1 MFPPDYL
8 VSSAVTYVVA
18 LVAASRLSVASLS
31 FLAVPAA
38 AVGVAT
44 EPAVAVVVT
53 HSVSFVPLSA
63 SVARAAAAVVPVFVE
78 LLVAPVFFLVL
89 LLVFSL
95 LPLVA
100 SRRDE

>member
-8 VSSAVTYVVA
+8 VSSAVTYAVA

-44 EPAVAVVVT
+44 EPAVAVAVT
-53 HSVSFVPLSA
+53 QSVAFVPLSA
-63 SVARAAAAVVPVFVE
+63 SVAQAAAAVVPVFAE
-78 LLVAPVFFLVL
+78 LPVAPFFFLAL
-89 LLVFSL
+89 LLAFSL
-95 LPLVA
+95 LPLAV
-100 SRRDE
+100 SWRDE